1 MAQIRVL
8 SPVGIVQAQ
17 TVAVPALPQSWNGRT
32 VGFLDNTKS
41 NFDRL
46 VGDLGALLRER
57 YGVAAVVH
65 RKKAN
70 ASTPAS
76 PELIAELAKAC
87 DVVESPRHDR
97 AGEAGHAGR
106 AHRDDGL
113 PGTRRQRDG
122 RPRGLRAAAAGRRA
136 PARR

>member
-8 SPVGIVQAQ
+8 SPIGVVPVSS
-17 TVAVPALPQSWNGRT
+17 VAAPALPGDWSGKT

-87 DVVESPRHDR
+87 DVVF
-97 AGEAGHAGR
+97 AGSA
-106 AHRDDGL
+106 D
-113 PGTRRQRDG
+113 
-122 RPRGLRAAAAGRRA
+122 
-136 PARR
+136 